1 VSTSSVQEIAPQLI
15 PDNQVTRRILPVVGF
30 TFVAYFSVGVPLAL
44 LPTYAH
50 LQLGVNAS
58 IAGLLVSIQY
68 IATFASRPRAG
79 RMADTRGP
87 RQTVR
92 YGLLF
97 CAASGFFLLLA
108 ALLKH
113 SFWFSIDSLVLSRLV
128 LGVGES
134 MTSTGSTMWGI
145 GRVGSERTARVISWN
160 GVANYLALAIG
171 APVGVLLGSRW
182 GFAGAGLL
190 ILLVCIASY
199 VVATGL
205 APTAPLRGHPAPLP
219 LRRILLRVTPY
230 GLALALGGMGF
241 GIIGTFI
248 TLYFIHR
255 SWQGAALSLTIY
267 GISFMGVRLV
277 FPGVIDR
284 FGGFSV
290 AIVSFI
296 VELAG
301 LLMLVFGNSPG
312 LAYAGCGL
320 AGLGFSF
327 VFPAL
332 AVEAANVFPTSVRG
346 SVLGVY
352 SAFIDLSFFL
362 SGPIAGVIIH
372 LYGYLAAFLAIAGAV
387 LLALTLSIWLAF
399 SAKPPIIAS
408 TGAKVTREA

>member
-1 VSTSSVQEIAPQLI
+1 MSTSSVPETAPQQLS
-15 PDNQVTRRILPVVGF
+15 DTQVTRRILPVVGF
-30 TFVAYFSVGVPLAL
+30 SFVAYFAIGAPLAL

-58 IAGLLVSIQY
+58 IAGLLVSLQY
-68 IATFASRPRAG
+68 VATFASRPRAG
-79 RMADTRGP
+79 RRADTHGP

-108 ALLKH
+108 GLLKH
-113 SFWFSIDSLVLSRLV
+113 SFWLSIDSLVLSRLA

-134 MTSTGSTMWGI
+134 MTSTGAIMWGI
-145 GRVGSERTARVISWN
+145 GRVGNERTARVISWN
-160 GVANYLALAIG
+160 GVATYLALAIG

-182 GFAGAGLL
+182 GFAGVGLL

-199 VVATGL
+199 VVATGM
-205 APTAPLRGHPAPLP
+205 APTAPIKGHPTPLP
-219 LRRILLRVTPY
+219 LRKILLRVTPY

-248 TLYFIHR
+248 TLYFVHR
-255 SWQGAALSLTIY
+255 GWQGAALSLTIY
-267 GISFMGVRLV
+267 GLSFMGVRLV
-277 FPGVIDR
+277 FPRVIER

-290 AIVSFI
+290 AIVSLI
-296 VELAG
+296 VEVAG
-301 LLMLVFGNSPG
+301 LLLLAFSNTAG
-312 LAYAGCGL
+312 LAHAGCGL
-320 AGLGFSF
+320 AGLGFSL

-352 SAFIDLSFFL
+352 SAFIDLSLFL
-362 SGPIAGVIIH
+362 SGPIAGAIIH
-372 LYGYLAAFLAIAGAV
+372 LYGYLTAFLTIAGAV
-387 LLALTLSIWLAF
+387 LLALAISIWLAF
-399 SAKPPIIAS
+399 STKPPITDQA
-408 TGAKVTREA
+408 G

>member
-1 VSTSSVQEIAPQLI
+1 
-15 PDNQVTRRILPVVGF
+15 
-30 TFVAYFSVGVPLAL
+30 
-44 LPTYAH
+44 
-50 LQLGVNAS
+50 
-58 IAGLLVSIQY
+58 
-68 IATFASRPRAG
+68 
-79 RMADTRGP
+79 MADTRGP

-205 APTAPLRGHPAPLP
+205 APTAPLKGHPAPLP

-277 FPGVIDR
+277 FPGVIER

-301 LLMLVFGNSPG
+301 LLLLGFGNSPG
-312 LAYAGCGL
+312 LAYAACGL

-352 SAFIDLSFFL
+352 SAFIDLSLFL

-372 LYGYLAAFLAIAGAV
+372 LYGYLAAFLVIAGAV

-408 TGAKVTREA
+408 TGAKVAGED

>member
-1 VSTSSVQEIAPQLI
+1 VSTSSVPETAPQPI
-15 PDNQVTRRILPVVGF
+15 PDTQVTRRILPVVGF

-50 LQLGVNAS
+50 LQLGVNPS

-113 SFWFSIDSLVLSRLV
+113 SFWLGIDSLVLSRLA
-128 LGVGES
+128 LGIGES
-134 MTSTGSTMWGI
+134 MTSTGAIMWGI

-160 GVANYLALAIG
+160 GVATYLALAIG

-182 GFAGAGLL
+182 GFAGVGLL
-190 ILLVCIASY
+190 ILLLCIASY
-199 VVATGL
+199 LVATGL
-205 APTAPLRGHPAPLP
+205 KPTTPLKGRHAPLP
-219 LRRILLRVTPY
+219 LRQILLRVTPY
-230 GLALALGGMGF
+230 GIALALGGMGF

-248 TLYFIHR
+248 TLYFVHR

-267 GISFMGVRLV
+267 GISFMGIRLV
-277 FPGVIDR
+277 LPRVIER
-284 FGGFSV
+284 FGGFPV

-296 VELAG
+296 VEVAG
-301 LLMLVFGNSPG
+301 LLLLGFGNSAG
-312 LAYAGCGL
+312 LAHAGCGL
-320 AGLGFSF
+320 AGLGFSL

-352 SAFIDLSFFL
+352 SAFIDLSLFL
-362 SGPIAGVIIH
+362 SGPIAGTIIH
-372 LYGYLAAFLAIAGAV
+372 FYGYLAAFLVIAGAV
-387 LLALTLSIWLAF
+387 LLALALTIWLAL
-399 SAKPPIIAS
+399 SAKPTIAEQN
-408 TGAKVTREA
+408 K